1 MSYCEKS
8 DIEAEFKATI
18 FCSTSAIT
26 PAQLIEWIEQES
38 NYIDARIGVRYTTP
52 IISYNS
58 PKSFSLLK
66 RICLFRVSERVKNK
80 LEVKSNVSQK
90 DSEEKYIE
98 NYVRTPND
106 DLAAI
111 AKGTLLLSDATL
123 INTQG
128 AGVSSFT
135 SDLCN
140 PHLFDVRKQQW

>member
-1 MSYCEKS
+1 MGYCTQA
-8 DIEAEFKATI
+8 DIEMDFKGLVISNTAV
-18 FCSTSAIT
+18 IT
-26 PAQLIEWIEQES
+26 PALITEWIEQES
-38 NYIDARIGVRYTTP
+38 NYIDARIGLRYIVPVTAGAAALS
-52 IISYNS
+52 I
-58 PKSFSLLK
+58 LK
-66 RICLFRVSERVKNK
+66 RIAIFRVGERVKNK

-90 DSEEKYIE
+90 ESEEKYIE

-106 DLAAI
+106 DLTAI
-111 AKGTLLLSDATL
+111 AKGTLLLSGATL